1 MKKTGRHHIVPVLS
15 KGGNG
20 QSSQHY
26 TIIDVTLFL
35 RPEPRFI
42 SAGYPELP
50 VLFLKSSHVALGMI
64 ISVKR
69 MNSKISVIFP
79 YFSCSGRSIIQAREK
94 ALACCQH
101 HVRLPGTGSYV
112 WLYRK
117 NQVPVPGGPRSTYQT
132 RTGFVIR
139 STVRGSLKV
148 PGTRG
153 STRYLVAPIS
163 RLYMSMNIP
172 VCKFAWG

>member
-69 MNSKISVIFP
+69 MNSKISIIFP

-94 ALACCQH
+94 ALACLQH
-101 HVRLPGTGSYV
+101 HVRLPVAMYGY
-112 WLYRK
+112 
-117 NQVPVPGGPRSTYQT
+117 
-132 RTGFVIR
+132 
-139 STVRGSLKV
+139 TVR
-148 PGTRG
+148 TRY
-153 STRYLVAPIS
+153 RYLVDHDLRTRHAPVS
-163 RLYMSMNIP
+163 
-172 VCKFAWG
+172 